1 MNHPSSDLSIL
12 SEEIISKAGVGIY
25 IVQKG
30 KFVYI
35 SNLYQ
40 QMTGYTDQDLLGK
53 NSLDYI
59 HADDREKVRKLAI
72 KFLKKE
78 IFEPYE
84 YRFIK
89 KDKELRWILET
100 VTPIVYQGERATL
113 GSFMD
118 INDRKMTEVALS
130 LSEEKY
136 RTIIENIEDGYVEL
150 DLKGNFI
157 FFNDAISKMHGYRKI
172 ELLRLNYRDI
182 MDEENAKK
190 IYEKYNKVFKTGVPE
205 RDFEYEVITR
215 DGQKRNLETSIS
227 VIKNASGRNVAFRG
241 IVRDRTRHKQNEE
254 ALRNSEE
261 KYRSILENIEEGF
274 FEVDLQGNLTFFNN
288 STSVLLGYSKDEL
301 MGMNF
306 HQYTEKDTA
315 QEVFKTFNRMYQ
327 TGEATHEFDW
337 QIIRKDGTK
346 RYIVTSIS
354 LKKDAAGKPIG
365 FQGFTHDVTERIQAE
380 MQKKAAQEA
389 LRESEEKY
397 RSILEN
403 IQEAYFEV
411 DLAGNFTF
419 FNDSLCRIT
428 GCSTEELIGA
438 NYAQFSDK
446 ENSKKVFNTFHKVY
460 STNQPTEGF
469 DWLIVR
475 KDGTKRFIE
484 ASVSLKKDSTG
495 RPSGF
500 KGVIRDIT
508 ERKRIEQKLNYM
520 ATHDALTGLPN
531 RVMFSQ
537 LLNQAIQTAKRN
549 KKNLAV
555 FFIDLDR
562 FKIINDTLG
571 HDAGDQLLQEL
582 AKRFK
587 EALRSSDIVGRLGGD
602 EFVILIEEFNHY
614 GMMKNVAKKIL
625 SAAMKPVMIIDEECR
640 VTASIGISVY
650 PNDGQDEQSLMKNA
664 DIAMYYAKE
673 EGKNNY
679 QFYSKDIKSQSNERM
694 LIETNLRRA
703 LERNELSLN
712 YQARL
717 DFKTNTITGVE
728 ALLRWNN
735 EYLGAVTPTQFIP
748 VAEETGL
755 IVPIGRWVLKTVCLQ
770 NVAWKKQ
777 GLPPVCMSVNLSL
790 PQLMDDGFLGDIQSA
805 LDESGM
811 DPRLLELEITES
823 MVMHNP
829 ASLITLLC
837 KIKDMGVRL
846 AIDDF
851 GTGYSSLAQIKRF
864 PIDTIKVD
872 RSFIRNMTENSEDKA
887 MTEAIITMG
896 KSLSLTVVAEGV
908 ETLAQ
913 KEFLQDHVCDEMQGF
928 YFSKPVQAK
937 EFAELLRKHKSS

>member
-1 MNHPSSDLSIL
+1 YM
-12 SEEIISKAGVGIY
+12 
-25 IVQKG
+25 
-30 KFVYI
+30 
-35 SNLYQ
+35 
-40 QMTGYTDQDLLGK
+40 DQDLLGK

-59 HADDREKVRKLAI
+59 HVDDREKVRKLAI

-89 KDKELRWILET
+89 KDNELRWILET

-182 MDEENAKK
+182 MDKENARK
-190 IYEKYNKVFKTGVPE
+190 IYEKYNMVFNTGVPE
-205 RDFEYEVITR
+205 RDYEYEVITR
-215 DGQKRNLETSIS
+215 DGQKRYLEASIS
-227 VIKNASGRNVAFRG
+227 VIKNAMGRNVAFRG
-241 IVRDRTRHKQNEE
+241 IVRDRTKHKQNEE
-254 ALRNSEE
+254 ALRRSEE
-261 KYRSILENIEEGF
+261 KYRSILENIE
-274 FEVDLQGNLTFFNN
+274 
-288 STSVLLGYSKDEL
+288 
-301 MGMNF
+301 
-306 HQYTEKDTA
+306 
-315 QEVFKTFNRMYQ
+315 
-327 TGEATHEFDW
+327 
-337 QIIRKDGTK
+337 
-346 RYIVTSIS
+346 
-354 LKKDAAGKPIG
+354 
-365 FQGFTHDVTERIQAE
+365 
-380 MQKKAAQEA
+380 
-389 LRESEEKY
+389 
-397 RSILEN
+397 
-403 IQEAYFEV
+403 EAYFEV

-446 ENSKKVFNTFHKVY
+446 ENSEKVFTTFHKVY
-460 STNQPTEGF
+460 TTAQPTEGF
-469 DWLIVR
+469 DWLIFG

-484 ASVSLKKDSTG
+484 ASVSIKKNSTG

-508 ERKRIEQKLNYM
+508 ERKRIEQKLNHM

-531 RVMFSQ
+531 RIMFSQ

-571 HDAGDQLLQEL
+571 HDAGDQLLREI

-587 EALRSSDIVGRLGGD
+587 EVLRSSDVVGRLGGD
-602 EFVILIEEFNHY
+602 EFVILIEDFNHY
-614 GMMKNVAKKIL
+614 RLMKNVAQKIL
-625 SAAMKPVMIIDEECR
+625 SAAMKPVMIIGEECR
-640 VTASIGISVY
+640 ITASIGISVY
-650 PNDGQDEQSLMKNA
+650 PSDGQDEQSLMKNA
-664 DIAMYYAKE
+664 DIAMYSAKE

-694 LIETNLRRA
+694 LIEINLRRA
-703 LERNELSLN
+703 LERNELYLD

-755 IVPIGRWVLKTVCLQ
+755 IVPIGRWVLKTACLQ
-770 NVAWKKQ
+770 NVVWKSQ

-790 PQLMDDGFLGDIQSA
+790 RQLMDDGLLGDIKSA

-829 ASLITLLC
+829 TALITLLC

-846 AIDDF
+846 ARDDF

-872 RSFIRNMTENSEDKA
+872 RSFIRNLTENSEDKA

-928 YFSKPVQAK
+928 YFSKPVQAE